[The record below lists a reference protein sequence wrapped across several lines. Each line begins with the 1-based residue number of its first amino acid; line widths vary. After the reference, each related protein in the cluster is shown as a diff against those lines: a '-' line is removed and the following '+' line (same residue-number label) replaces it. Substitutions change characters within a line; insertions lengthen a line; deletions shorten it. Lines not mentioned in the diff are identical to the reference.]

1 MYESFIRWSSSCLN
15 RLLRAFSPFFLVI
28 FKQRD
33 YYWRKRRKKRN
44 TFTERRMFG
53 RLVKRSEIK
62 IPHLSLFRKKKK
74 GIKKYPMRRGIAD
87 PFYSRSFSLENTW
100 KEWKFRDVTIYYLGT
115 WITFHCF
122 SNVMNSVAK
131 LLSKCWGF
139 LWKGAWKTFLLR
151 DTCNGERG
159 KIFRE
164 DTSSWTGEGYLSC
177 SFGERKIERGFGKQR
192 DKYREHCRLN
202 RSLLLAGV
210 KLGRRRDRDFLSRAS
225 TPPFCR
231 LRHYKYN

>member
-1 MYESFIRWSSSCLN
+1 
-15 RLLRAFSPFFLVI
+15 
-28 FKQRD
+28 
-33 YYWRKRRKKRN
+33 
-44 TFTERRMFG
+44 MFG

-62 IPHLSLFRKKKK
+62 IPHLSLFRKKKRNEEISDEK
-74 GIKKYPMRRGIAD
+74 RNRRSLLLAFLFLGKHLERMKVPGRYD
-87 PFYSRSFSLENTW
+87 LLSRHVDNVL
-100 KEWKFRDVTIYYLGT
+100 R
-115 WITFHCF
+115 FHCF
-122 SNVMNSVAK
+122 SNVMNSAAK